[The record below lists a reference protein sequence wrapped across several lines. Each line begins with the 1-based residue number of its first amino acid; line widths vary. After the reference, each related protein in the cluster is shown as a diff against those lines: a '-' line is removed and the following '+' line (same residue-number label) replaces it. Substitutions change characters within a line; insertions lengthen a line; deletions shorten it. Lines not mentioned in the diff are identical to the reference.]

1 MEPVN
6 NNPQQFAP
14 TVTPPI
20 NQTPPNSQNVPPK
33 RNALGKIIAVLIIL
47 VLLSTSGVAGYTIYK
62 NLMSNQEPRQTA
74 CTMEAMIC
82 PDGSS
87 VGRTGPNCEFSPC
100 PTATPTPDNN
110 ADLQILE
117 GLIDYEIPDGWNKEI
132 LTNSFGTRIRINS
145 KDYKPEITDI
155 ILYSGARITISKIF
169 YDNPRTMAELINSY
183 NETAGTQMVTV
194 KKIGGKDAV
203 YVLSN
208 YEGFY
213 ESYDIPHGNEWLNIT
228 FQYPGKTYEEAMESR
243 NVYLPDI
250 DTFLKSLKF
259 NF

>member
-6 NNPQQFAP
+6 NSQQVSPPPVAPVINP
-14 TVTPPI
+14 TPP
-20 NQTPPNSQNVPPK
+20 PPSPQK
-33 RNALGKIIAVLIIL
+33 KKGKLGLLISLLIIFF
-47 VLLSTSGVAGYTIYK
+47 LLCVSGAAGYTIYK
-62 NLMSNQEPRQTA
+62 NLSANGIGETA
-74 CTMEAMIC
+74 CTLEAMIC

-87 VGRTGPNCEFSPC
+87 VGRTGPNCEFTPC

-110 ADLQILE
+110 AGLQILE

-183 NETAGTQMVTV
+183 NETAGTQMVAV

-213 ESYDIPHGNEWLNIT
+213 ESYDIPYGNEWLNIA
-228 FQYPGKTYEEAMESR
+228 FQYPGQTYEEAMESR